1 MSTKFPSCSNL
12 LIALLIAMNVT
23 HSLYTIQFVD
33 STLQRPWR
41 FSYATFKFSVN
52 VVPSSQVTLHIILHV
67 RSIFSRVD
75 SALKHL

>member
-12 LIALLIAMNVT
+12 LIALSIAMNVI

-75 SALKHL
+75 STLEHL